1 MSHPYFAGLP
11 LQGYKIVFKQQQPDA
26 WLVMGWQT
34 PSTIF
39 THISYKPYYRSSDV
53 QKRNLHSE
61 RTELISAKLDTQDLL
76 KCMPPI
82 VLLWE
87 CPSKVDRE

>member
-11 LQGYKIVFKQQQPDA
+11 LQGYKIVVFKQQQPDA

-39 THISYKPYYRSSDV
+39 THTSPINRTTGLQTCKNV
-53 QKRNLHSE
+53 ICIQK
-61 RTELISAKLDTQDLL
+61 ELN
-76 KCMPPI
+76 
-82 VLLWE
+82 
-87 CPSKVDRE
+87 